1 MNLSA
6 DAPETAAYLRGETI
20 QLSEEDAGKGWCLVS
35 VDGYSLGWGKK
46 SGGTLKT
53 IIRRDCGSSINRR
66 RKNPPAS
73 EP

>member
-1 MNLSA
+1 M
-6 DAPETAAYLRGETI
+6 
-20 QLSEEDAGKGWCLVS
+20 S

-46 SGGTLKT
+46 SGGTLKNHYPK
-53 IIRRDCGSSINRR
+53 DCGSSINRR